1 MLKLFQTSLFAGEQ
15 VGLLLRTTLFVVGVA
30 LVWLSLI
37 CDNTLGDF
45 GRIDLLGDWGQGDK
59 EIWGHRPPASR

>member
-1 MLKLFQTSLFAGEQ
+1 M
-15 VGLLLRTTLFVVGVA
+15 LLRTTLFVVGVA

-37 CDNTLGDF
+37 CGNTLGDF

-59 EIWGHRPPASR
+59 EIWGDRPPASR